1 MFADKS
7 LFSVKTTCNRGNLLA
22 IKAFTRFLVQ
32 HHQHMY
38 EGRNV
43 TKGENLCNIGPY
55 KTISKKLLHL
65 NKSIRKEKIH
75 FQLDETTNFTS
86 TRPQLSAGCGSLM
99 FPFHISYAIKMFN
112 SILVNINYL
121 QCWFFTWSVYDN
133 ALVSA
138 TLFWISLWKE
148 AQHLSVHKGDNRQR
162 EPSRQWHGGKPHTSD
177 TPQVFS
183 DGQPAGAEALRQ
195 SATLCVQH
203 RDTRFCLHSYTHT
216 LNWCLHTTVSPNI
229 LPVSDQTWRGPT

>member
-1 MFADKS
+1 MKPQILHQQGLNFQLAVVLLCS
-7 LFSVKTTCNRGNLLA
+7 HLA
-22 IKAFTRFLVQ
+22 IT
-32 HHQHMY
+32 Y
-38 EGRNV
+38 
-43 TKGENLCNIGPY
+43 Y
-55 KTISKKLLHL
+55 
-65 NKSIRKEKIH
+65 
-75 FQLDETTNFTS
+75 
-86 TRPQLSAGCGSLM
+86 
-99 FPFHISYAIKMFN
+99 IKMFN

-183 DGQPAGAEALRQ
+183 DGQPAGAEVLRQ
-195 SATLCVQH
+195 SATLCMCSAQRHTVLLTQLYTYIELMFAH
-203 RDTRFCLHSYTHT
+203 HS
-216 LNWCLHTTVSPNI
+216 VS
-229 LPVSDQTWRGPT
+229 

>member
-1 MFADKS
+1 
-7 LFSVKTTCNRGNLLA
+7 
-22 IKAFTRFLVQ
+22 
-32 HHQHMY
+32 
-38 EGRNV
+38 
-43 TKGENLCNIGPY
+43 
-55 KTISKKLLHL
+55 
-65 NKSIRKEKIH
+65 
-75 FQLDETTNFTS
+75 
-86 TRPQLSAGCGSLM
+86 M

-195 SATLCVQH
+195 SATLRVQH

-229 LPVSDQTWRGPT
+229 LPVSDRHEGDPHKHAKSLTVWNYRTEHFGLRKNRRIRLQNKKN